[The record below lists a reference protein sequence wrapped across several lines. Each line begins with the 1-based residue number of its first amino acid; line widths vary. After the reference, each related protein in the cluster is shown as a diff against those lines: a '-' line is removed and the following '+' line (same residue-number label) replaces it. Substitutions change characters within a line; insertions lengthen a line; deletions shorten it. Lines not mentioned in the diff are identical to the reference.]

1 MAYKLT
7 IYTFKQVSLIFSLS
21 CSLRDETVDIVCLP
35 RLSKKQEARLP
46 EDYVAPPVE
55 GMYDVDEKHPDG
67 IIFIYVGA
75 CDWEKNFEYCL
86 REFVLTVFHEVMHV
100 TCPDVGDYVP
110 YAEKVLAEVLN
121 DR

>member
-1 MAYKLT
+1 M
-7 IYTFKQVSLIFSLS
+7 
-21 CSLRDETVDIVCLP
+21 DIVCLP
-35 RLSKKQEARLP
+35 RLSKKQEAQLP
-46 EDYVAPPVE
+46 ENYVAPSVE

-67 IIFIYVGA
+67 IIFVYVGA
-75 CDWEKNFEYCL
+75 CDWEGNFEFCL

-100 TCPDVGDYVP
+100 ICPDVGDYVS